1 MLDSCKKFGI
11 SSSKNSVEDSIELVS
26 ALLRK
31 GKTDEIG
38 DFVIKSQTK
47 QISDAETQDP
57 PEYWTKIS
65 NYANTQ
71 HNGMCLVVSV
81 LHESTGVDYFK
92 SDLLLSDD
100 DFNNCYFHKRLANC
114 LVKERSVLYLTVGNL
129 TIRGRE
135 RVISVVRDCKKL
147 LDDRCWIILISACEL
162 SAHLKPLIDLSLS
175 YKVERLRSKRQASI
189 EASTLMNKILPKKT
203 KLNSEGGS
211 EVVDSGVNHLQADV
225 EELKKVLNAK
235 EKYIQT
241 LIVQNESTFDEK
253 KALSSNCENLEKL
266 NSDLKDVVAREKK
279 KVSEL
284 QDAVANEGNKV
295 SELLDAVANEK
306 NKVSELQDAVANERN
321 KVSELLDS
329 VANEKNKVS
338 ELLDAVANEKN
349 KVSELQDAVDNE
361 KSKVSKLQNAVA
373 CEKKKVSEL
382 QDTHCNKTV
391 NMNSKPTTSVYL
403 QTDRQA
409 QHKQYTSVNKMS
421 LSNQTRSSIKKNILE
436 IEKQFP
442 DASPAEILHRVLD
455 KNLKYTVQFEVCGEN
470 NTGFQCALRV
480 LNEEFCDF
488 NFINDVWKGNG
499 RSKTKAKMSAFSL
512 LLDSIKKMNV

>member
-1 MLDSCKKFGI
+1 M
-11 SSSKNSVEDSIELVS
+11 EDSIELVS

-284 QDAVANEGNKV
+284 QDAVANE
-295 SELLDAVANEK
+295 K
-306 NKVSELQDAVANERN
+306 NKVSELQDAVANEG
-321 KVSELLDS
+321 
-329 VANEKNKVS
+329 NKVS